1 MKSEQPRLTIV
12 AKRAARGML
21 REPVDNGEYPG
32 MIAHPD
38 EARVQVTEP
47 PYVEIDPYTGKWDYS
62 FAVQFFPGFFQLFQA
77 FC

>member
-1 MKSEQPRLTIV
+1 
-12 AKRAARGML
+12 ML